1 MKYILI
7 LCAALGF
14 APLVQ
19 AQGFNLGQALQAAQN
34 MAVTPGQ
41 TGTTANVAT
50 SPLAQQAQTAM
61 VQQALQVM
69 AANPQLVT
77 QLASSLSPQQQAALT
92 QQALGLAT
100 QTFTVQEQASF
111 TAFAATPEG
120 QGIMAKLP
128 TLLQQLTPVLLSM
141 YAGQGANT
149 LAPAAGN

>member
-1 MKYILI
+1 MKYLIIL
-7 LCAALGF
+7 LAALGF
-14 APLVQ
+14 APLVH
-19 AQGFNLGQALQAAQN
+19 AQGFNLGSALQAAQN
-34 MAVTPGQ
+34 MAATQGQ
-41 TGTTANVAT
+41 TGTTNVAT

-77 QLASSLSPQQQAALT
+77 QLAGSLNPQQQATLM

-100 QTFTVQEQASF
+100 QTFTAKEQASF

-128 TLLQQLTPVLLSM
+128 QLMQQLTPVLLSM
-141 YAGQGANT
+141 YAGQGAAAV
-149 LAPAAGN
+149 APAAGN